1 MRVLVFSLGIA
12 GLLPFIGL
20 TAATWFG
27 PAEWHAALI
36 HALAVYAALII
47 SFLGGVHWG
56 VALSQPERA
65 RKPMLWGVVPAML
78 AWGAVLL
85 PWSVLALSALILLLL
100 LCWRIDRLWL
110 GEIGQRLGYG
120 ALRTGLTAVA
130 ALSLLAAIGSYGR
143 VGI

>member
-1 MRVLVFSLGIA
+1 MRLRVYFLGVA

-20 TAATWFG
+20 TVATWFG
-27 PAEWHAALI
+27 PAEWHAPLI

-56 VALSQPERA
+56 VALSRPEHA
-65 RKPMLWGVVPAML
+65 RQHMLLGVAPAML

-85 PWSVLALSALILLLL
+85 PWSILALSAFILLLL
-100 LCWRIDRLWL
+100 LCWWIDRLWF
-110 GEIGQRLGYG
+110 GGIGQRLGYG